1 MTVTYVANRTVP
13 PRFEPVAIQ
22 NKLAFPA
29 IAASTAS
36 DITRELPSPRRVAAA
51 GSSEVAELAY
61 QERLVLTELVLQV
74 GGVQVMD

>member
-1 MTVTYVANRTVP
+1 MAM
-13 PRFEPVAIQ
+13 Q
-22 NKLAFPA
+22 NKLVLPA

-36 DITRELPSPRRVAAA
+36 DITREPPSPSRVAAA

-61 QERLVLTELVLQV
+61 QDRLVLTELVRQV